1 MKQIKAVILAAGKG
15 TRLGK
20 LTDAVPKPLLRLHGK
35 PVLEY
40 ILDGIAKTGIAD
52 ICLVVGHQAFKIET
66 WINQEYLTNLY
77 TNPWR
82 RELSINFIQQNCL
95 NGTGGALLL
104 AKDWV
109 GKDNSIVTYGDI
121 LLSWS
126 VYNRILN
133 KFREK
138 EKYWFL
144 VGNTTDD
151 PSSGA
156 AIYYKDDLVI
166 EFIEKPPKES
176 PYTDLNNAG
185 CYVFTPSI
193 FQFLEETTVSQ
204 RGEIE
209 LTDPIIRR
217 VNETKDVYLIRTK
230 EEEFWYDIGNV
241 DSFYN
246 LNKTVNWIKKI
257 KNT

>member
-15 TRLGK
+15 TRLGN
-20 LTDAVPKPLLRLHGK
+20 LTEAIPKPLLLLHRK

-40 ILDGIAKTGIAD
+40 ILDGVAKTGITD
-52 ICLVVGHQAFKIET
+52 ICLVVGYQAFKIET
-66 WINQEYLTNLY
+66 WINQEYLTNFHTY
-77 TNPWR
+77 SWR
-82 RELSINFIQQNCL
+82 KELNINFIHQHYL

-109 GKDNSIVTYGDI
+109 GKDNSFVTYGDI

-126 VYNRILN
+126 VYERVLN

-138 EKYWFL
+138 EKHWFL

-156 AIYYKDDLVI
+156 AIYYKEDLVI
-166 EFIEKPPKES
+166 EFIEKPPKDS

-193 FQFLEETTVSQ
+193 FQFLEETTISQ

-209 LTDPIIRR
+209 LTDPIAKR
-217 VNETKDVYLIRTK
+217 VHETKDVFLIRVK
-230 EEEFWYDIGNV
+230 EEESWYEIGHIDN
-241 DSFYN
+241 FNN
-246 LNKTVNWIKKI
+246 LNKSVDWIKQI

>member
-1 MKQIKAVILAAGKG
+1 MKAVILAAGKG

-20 LTDAVPKPLLRLHGK
+20 LTDTIPKPLLQLHGE

-40 ILDGIAKTGIAD
+40 ILDGIAKTGITD
-52 ICLVVGHQAFKIET
+52 ICLVVGHQDSKIEA
-66 WINQEYLTNLY
+66 WINQEYLANFHTNH
-77 TNPWR
+77 WR
-82 RELSINFIQQNCL
+82 RDLRINFIHQKFL

-104 AKDWV
+104 TKDWV
-109 GKDNSIVTYGDI
+109 GKSNSLVTYGDI

-126 VYNRILN
+126 VYKRILN

-138 EKYWFL
+138 EKYWCL

-156 AIYYKDDLVI
+156 AIYYKEDLVI
-166 EFIEKPPKES
+166 ELIEKPPKDS

-193 FQFLEETTVSQ
+193 FQLLEETKVSQ

-209 LTDPIIRR
+209 LTDPIIRS
-217 VNETKDVYLIRTK
+217 VHENKDVFLVRTK
-230 EEEFWYDIGNV
+230 EEEFWCDIGNV
-241 DSFYN
+241 DNFYN
-246 LNKTVNWIKKI
+246 LNKSVNWIKKI

>member
-20 LTDAVPKPLLRLHGK
+20 LTDDVPKPLLLLHGK
-35 PVLEY
+35 PALEY
-40 ILDGIAKTGIAD
+40 ILDGIAKMGIAD
-52 ICLVVGHQAFKIET
+52 ICLIVGHQASKIES
-66 WINQEYLTNLY
+66 WINQEYLTNFQ

-82 RELSINFIQQNCL
+82 KKLRINFIHQQNL

-109 GKDNSIVTYGDI
+109 GKDNSLVTYGDI

-126 VYNRILN
+126 AYKRVLN

-138 EKYWFL
+138 EKHWVL
-144 VGNTTDD
+144 VCNTTED

-156 AIYYKDDLVI
+156 AVYYKDDLVI
-166 EFIEKPPKES
+166 EFIEKPPKDS
-176 PYTDLNNAG
+176 PHTNLNNAG

-193 FQFLEETTVSQ
+193 FQYLEETSVSQ

-217 VNETKDVYLIRTK
+217 VNETRDVFHIRVK
-230 EEEFWYDIGNV
+230 EEEFWYDVGNI

-246 LNKTVNWIKKI
+246 LNKSDDWIKRI